1 MLALVHK
8 ADPGRRHLIVG
19 MTDREDC
26 GSVIPSSIFLDV
38 AGRSDAVMHLVD
50 YSGGGGDSH
59 YRVRSCT
66 PRARPDGEAI
76 ITQAAER
83 TGGELHKQSR
93 FFRSSSIARA
103 FKTIFDDFRQ
113 SYVLRYSPH
122 DVSSDRLASHRR
134 AGAESE
140 GRDDPRAPGLL
151 RRLISRGAGLS
162 ADRPRPRA
170 ARARD
175 TRTRRRPAA

>member
-1 MLALVHK
+1 MV
-8 ADPGRRHLIVG
+8 
-19 MTDREDC
+19 
-26 GSVIPSSIFLDV
+26 PSSLLLDL

-93 FFRSSSIARA
+93 FFRASSIARA
-103 FKTIFDDFRQ
+103 FQTIFDDFRQ

-122 DVSSDRLASHRR
+122 EVSTTGWHAIVVPVPTVKDATIHARQGYY
-134 AGAESE
+134 AG
-140 GRDDPRAPGLL
+140 
-151 RRLISRGAGLS
+151 
-162 ADRPRPRA
+162 
-170 ARARD
+170 
-175 TRTRRRPAA
+175 